1 MVARPEWVAFSTGGR
16 NTLIKSLGRR
26 LEVQRFRLVQEI
38 RQAKQMRDSASR
50 FFHSRM
56 VDQDLA

>member
-1 MVARPEWVAFSTGGR
+1 VAFSTGGR